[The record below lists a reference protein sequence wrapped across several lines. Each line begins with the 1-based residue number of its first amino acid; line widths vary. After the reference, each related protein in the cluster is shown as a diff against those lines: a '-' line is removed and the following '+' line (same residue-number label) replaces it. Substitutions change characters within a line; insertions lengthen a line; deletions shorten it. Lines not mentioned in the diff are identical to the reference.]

1 MSENN
6 MTTAGG
12 SNLQVQFNNATVL
25 DGMVGTSWDSTNQR
39 LTISGQ
45 NYSPGYGSGATLTVT
60 DNNDQSILDLKAT
73 SSGGR
78 IMRMYPAS
86 GWPPA
91 PNSPRAYF
99 DAGCGFFTQ
108 AWVIISGNYTGSGDG
123 LTINPPSADATMLSL
138 WADVQ
143 TAMQTR
149 VWLGTN
155 GGRHWTALDR
165 NGNYVLSVE
174 EYGNIGWAGSSA
186 TYAMDTSL
194 SRIGAAQLAIGNGAA
209 NDFSG
214 TLKLANLTFAD
225 GTTQTTAA
233 TGSGVTGVT
242 IAPGKSITVNS
253 IITLAGN
260 DSKTLTLNNS
270 LGLSGADG
278 TTMTFPSTSAT
289 IPGIGL
295 AQTWTAVQTFS
306 ADTHFGGDMFIAN
319 NKSFYATTTIG
330 NTVKLLN
337 LDSGNNLVMG
347 GGNLGG
353 NLEFVT
359 STGKEAR
366 FLNGTG
372 AKRLLSLQESTSQ
385 AIVGN
390 STSYDGTL
398 TVYQGTAETG
408 DTTLCIKDGAARAAR
423 VRFGSN
429 AGSYDVGITRNG
441 AGVMAITDAST
452 TPTNFM
458 DLKLRNV
465 LAGGASDTGSGSGV
479 IALANATT
487 SPRTNPAGG
496 GVLYVEAGALMYLGA
511 SGTVTTIASA

>member
-1 MSENN
+1 
-6 MTTAGG
+6 MTVAGG
-12 SNLQVQFNNATVL
+12 DNLQVQWNNATTL
-25 DGMVGTSWDSTNQR
+25 DGMAGTSWDATNQQ
-39 LTISGQ
+39 LTITGLDF
-45 NYSPGYGSGATLTVT
+45 SPGYGTGATLTLT
-60 DNNDQSILDLKAT
+60 KTRNQSVLDLKADT
-73 SSGGR
+73 SGKILRIYPGG
-78 IMRMYPAS
+78 

-91 PNSPRAYF
+91 PTSPRLYIN
-99 DAGCGFFTQ
+99 DGGGFYSQ
-108 AWVIISGNYTGSGDG
+108 AWVIISGNYTGSGDS

-155 GGRHWTALDR
+155 GGRHWTALDS

-194 SRIGAAQLAIGNGAA
+194 SRIGAAELAIGNGAA

-214 TLKLANLTFAD
+214 TLKLTNLTFAD

-253 IITLAGN
+253 IITLAGA
-260 DSKTLTLNNS
+260 DSKTLTVNNS

-278 TTMTFPSTSAT
+278 TTMTFPSSSAT

-295 AQTWTAVQTFS
+295 AQTWTGQQTFN
-306 ADTHFGGDMFIAN
+306 FNIRFAN
-319 NKSFYATTTIG
+319 NVGVEGTLASGAATNIFS
-330 NTVKLLN
+330 
-337 LDSGNNLVMG
+337 LDSGNNMNFGSSLLNNLVFYPGSGHQIRFINAATTAYIAAMNESTRSTCFG
-347 GGNLGG
+347 ANAFDSL
-353 NLEFVT
+353 VT
-359 STGKEAR
+359 LYDNTASTGDSV
-366 FLNGTG
+366 
-372 AKRLLSLQESTSQ
+372 LS
-385 AIVGN
+385 IR
-390 STSYDGTL
+390 
-398 TVYQGTAETG
+398 
-408 DTTLCIKDGAARAAR
+408 DGAARGAR
-423 VRFGSN
+423 IRMGN
-429 AGSYDVGITRNG
+429 ASGAYDVGLMHNASGVLTINDGSTTTTHYRDLQLRNLQVNG
-441 AGVMAITDAST
+441 ANSLGGGV
-452 TPTNFM
+452 
-458 DLKLRNV
+458 
-465 LAGGASDTGSGSGV
+465 GV

-487 SPRTNPAGG
+487 SPTTNPAGG